1 MVLAWKREETW
12 RLSVKVG
19 DLVKIEYRSD
29 TLFLVLERDLKR
41 WDADRYD
48 DSSKFACWI
57 IQDVNNGKIHIQAS
71 RELEVISES
80 R

>member
-1 MVLAWKREETW
+1 VR
-12 RLSVKVG
+12 VG
-19 DLVKIEYRSD
+19 NLVKIEYRPD

-48 DSSKFACWI
+48 DDSKFACWI
-57 IQDVNNGKIHIQAS
+57 IQDVTNGRIHIQAT